1 LEDLLRWSGS
11 GDEMFWGEERI
22 WIFEEGRRWDE
33 EELNAETQK
42 AQRRGDKPQEHSQ
55 DDCVTRRD

>member
-1 LEDLLRWSGS
+1 LEDLLKWSGS

-33 EELNAETQK
+33 EEMNAEAQK
-42 AQRRGDKPQEHSQ
+42 AQKRGDKPQEHNQ
-55 DDCVTRRD
+55 E